1 MYTNGNDSEV
11 AFRSGYALNEARG
24 LATSGH
30 PFHGLTAIAHDIVSS
45 AHHLPDS
52 ELMRIAGCLRTLAD
66 EVMAVVDRRCGARP
80 APRLVVDNTRR

>member
-1 MYTNGNDSEV
+1 MQTNGNEPDARPGSAIME
-11 AFRSGYALNEARG
+11 AGRPGLSTPPLPYMALSSVSR
-24 LATSGH
+24 
-30 PFHGLTAIAHDIVSS
+30 DILKS

-80 APRLVVDNTRR
+80 KPRLVIDNTRR